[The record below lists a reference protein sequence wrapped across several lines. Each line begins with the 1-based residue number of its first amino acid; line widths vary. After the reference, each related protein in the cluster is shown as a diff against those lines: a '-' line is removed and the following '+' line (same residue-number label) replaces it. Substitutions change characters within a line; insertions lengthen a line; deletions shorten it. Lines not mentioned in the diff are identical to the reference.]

1 MKRLIFSTIFLLTIV
16 GFASAQTNKKNSKTI
31 SYISTSSHKAMRVKA
46 KNSKSIEASGNST
59 SVVPDNRREYVKDGQ
74 LATET
79 GHEAAPTNGEQFQS
93 LKDSARRKTK
103 KQ

>member
-1 MKRLIFSTIFLLTIV
+1 MGV
-16 GFASAQTNKKNSKTI
+16 ASAQTNKKNSKTI
-31 SYISTSSHKAMRVKA
+31 SYTSTSSHKAMKLKA
-46 KNSKSIEASGNST
+46 NNTRRIEPAGNSAR
-59 SVVPDNRREYVKDGQ
+59 VLPDNRKEYVKDGQ

-93 LKDSARRKTK
+93 LKDFARKKTG